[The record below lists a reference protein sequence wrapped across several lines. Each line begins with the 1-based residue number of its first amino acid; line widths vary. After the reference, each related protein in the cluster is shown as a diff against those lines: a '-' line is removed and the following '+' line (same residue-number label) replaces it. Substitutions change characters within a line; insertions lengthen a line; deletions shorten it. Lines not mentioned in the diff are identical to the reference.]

1 MDLLGSSGGYWADL
15 VPSTESSNLTS
26 SADPVL
32 GIGRKKLL
40 PRLRITGQAGARA
53 FRQTCGSSVGLI
65 VPRRDVT
72 LLGQLFMQRFP
83 EVSVARC
90 RIAPGVAYIAPTE
103 NLVHDGSSEGQRH
116 ADEHFT
122 VLGHIRLR

>member
-32 GIGRKKLL
+32 GIGRNKLL

-53 FRQTCGSSVGLI
+53 FRQTCGSSVELIETRSSATAEGETAWPSRTISGLRP
-65 VPRRDVT
+65 VSSPFLPVHGLCPRAAGRFRGAR
-72 LLGQLFMQRFP
+72 LGL
-83 EVSVARC
+83 
-90 RIAPGVAYIAPTE
+90 
-103 NLVHDGSSEGQRH
+103 GS
-116 ADEHFT
+116 A
-122 VLGHIRLR
+122 